1 MVLYHRGA
9 AIRPSTSKRGTMFI
23 ATASILEED
32 GETTSLGILGR
43 FANEN
48 SAFEFALRSATAF
61 VEGEPM
67 PLAPFGT
74 AEAA

>member
-9 AIRPSTSKRGTMFI
+9 AIQPSASKRGEMFV

-43 FANEN
+43 FANEK
-48 SAFEFALRSATAF
+48 SAFEFAVRSAAAF

-67 PLAPFGT
+67 PLAPFET
-74 AEAA
+74 AETA